1 MRKLYLVLLCIIHN
15 VTSFAQNDPTIVQH
29 VNKLITQEPSIR
41 MRADS
46 IIKFNGDLQV
56 YFNTDQSF
64 VRGSISETESET
76 LNELLLHLITDTDSR
91 NVLLLAKDKTSGKW
105 KTLDYFVPAPAIEKY
120 TAVKNNDPYPDKQGS
135 PAAAVARI
143 IPGAGQPVAAGAL
156 NGKTVWLS
164 PGHGWHNTGTGFI
177 TQRGTSNQ
185 LVEDFTT
192 AETVDYYLLNYLINS
207 GANVWSVRERD
218 MNTSEIIVNNDDG
231 SPAYTE
237 TGTWSNG
244 SIAGYGGTYRFNTA
258 NTSVTAKAIF
268 KPTVTSNGLYWVS
281 VRYISGANR
290 ATDVQYIVKHAGGTT
305 TVKVNQEIH
314 GDTWV
319 YLGQFYF
326 FAGGDYNVTIS
337 NQSADA
343 AQAII
348 ADAVRLGGGIGQ
360 TPDCLNGG
368 AASGRP
374 RFEESARQ
382 FAKFQGHPPCRE
394 DVTVRP
400 VYSEW
405 ELSKGGTEIDNAVFV
420 AFHTNAGGGTG
431 TETYRYNGAG
441 SSQPNITPGST
452 QLRDSIHKQLITDL
466 RAGWRSTW
474 ADRGAK
480 TANFGELRELLTI
493 PGTLIEIAFHDNTSD
508 AADMREPEFRRL
520 AARATYKGIVKF
532 FNYRDGAP
540 LVFLPE
546 EPTQVAA
553 RNTDN
558 SQIRVSWKRPVSGGI
573 YGHPATGYRVY
584 VSENGRGFGDAISVT
599 DTTYLFSGSA
609 DKTYFFKITAVNAG
623 GESFA
628 SGVVAAH
635 TPLHSG
641 GSYQPVKY
649 LLVDGFDRI
658 DASAMLLKNESSAL
672 GNVRRMVLD
681 KMNNYSYMVEHGN
694 GLASCDVAFDGIQ
707 NEVITSGNGALSNYF
722 AVDWFLGEEST
733 SPQTLEATEKTA
745 IKNYL
750 NNGGRLLISGA
761 EIGWDLG
768 RTASANADTS
778 FYKNYLKAVYVSDDA
793 GTYNFNDT
801 TGFFNGGSGT
811 FGNGVNGYYD
821 VDYADVLGTNGGS
834 ELVLNYGTG
843 TGAGVGY
850 KGQFRVLYFGFP
862 IEAII
867 NDNVRNNLICE
878 SVGYLAEAD
887 TTSLFV
893 LTGKQVRSGN
903 KLQWTTG
910 PETNIAN
917 YRLERSTDGK
927 YFKAVTGP
935 IKPMGSAGEGYQYD
949 VDDNDVTSTA
959 YYRVVTTDKNNK
971 QTVSNLAI
979 IQNEQQQKLFVLN
992 NPARGDIRLRIQGTG
1007 SFRLTLLNAAG
1018 QIVYQTNVNAVN
1030 NRNVVIPAS
1039 KLTKGIYWL
1048 SANGNNQKME
1058 SVKVLIQ

>member
-1 MRKLYLVLLCIIHN
+1 
-15 VTSFAQNDPTIVQH
+15 
-29 VNKLITQEPSIR
+29 

-46 IIKFNGDLQV
+46 IVRVNGDLQV
-56 YFNTDQSF
+56 YFNTDRSF
-64 VRGSISETESET
+64 ERGSISETQSEA
-76 LNELLLHLITDTDSR
+76 LNELLVHLITDTDSR
-91 NVLLLAKDKTSGKW
+91 NVLLLAKDKFTGKW

-120 TAVKNNDPYPDKQGS
+120 VAVKNNDPHPDKAGK
-135 PAAAVARI
+135 PAAAQARI
-143 IPGAGQPVAAGAL
+143 IPGTGQPLAAGAL

-164 PGHGWHNTGTGFI
+164 PGHGWHNTGSGFL
-177 TQRGTSNQ
+177 TQRGTTNQ

-192 AETVDYYLLNYLINS
+192 AETVDYYLLNYLINA

-231 SPAYTE
+231 APAYTE
-237 TGTWSNG
+237 TGTWSTG

-258 NTSVTAKAIF
+258 NTSSTAKAIF
-268 KPTVTSNGLYWVS
+268 KPTVNSSGLYWVS
-281 VRYISGANR
+281 VRYISGTNR

-305 TVKVNQEIH
+305 TYKVNQEIH

-326 FAGGDYNVTIS
+326 FAGGDYNVSIS

-343 AQAII
+343 SQAII

-405 ELSKGGTEIDNAVFV
+405 ELSKGGNEINNAVFV
-420 AFHTNAGGGTG
+420 SFHTNAGGGTG

-441 SSQPNITPGST
+441 SSQPNITAGST
-452 QLRDSIHKQLITDL
+452 QLRDSIHKQIIADL

-474 ADRGAK
+474 TDRGVKA
-480 TANFGELRELLTI
+480 ANFGELRELLTV
-493 PGTLIEIAFHDNTSD
+493 PGTLIEIGFHDNTSD

-532 FNYRDGAP
+532 FNYRDGVP
-540 LVFLPE
+540 VVFLPE

-553 RNTDN
+553 RNTTN
-558 SQIRVSWKRPVSGGI
+558 SQIRISWKAPVSGGI
-573 YGHPATGYRVY
+573 YGNAATGYRVY
-584 VSENGRGFGDAISVT
+584 VSENGRGFDNAINVT
-599 DTTYLFSGSA
+599 DTAYTFSGIA

-641 GSYQPVKY
+641 GNYQPVKY

-658 DASAMLLKNESSAL
+658 DASAMLLKYESSAL

-707 NEVITSGNGALSNYF
+707 NEVISSGNANLSNYF

-733 SPQTLEATEKTA
+733 SPQTLTATEKTT

-768 RTASANADTS
+768 RTASVNADTS

-793 GTYNFNDT
+793 GTYNFNGT

-834 ELVLNYGTG
+834 ELVLNYSTG

-878 SVGYLAEAD
+878 SVDYLAEVD
-887 TTSLFV
+887 STSFFV
-893 LTGKQVRSGN
+893 LTGKQGYRFN

-910 PETNIAN
+910 PEVNIAN
-917 YRLERSTDGK
+917 YRLEKSTDGK
-927 YFKAVTGP
+927 HFNAITGR
-935 IKPMGSAGEGYQYD
+935 ITPMGSAAEGYKYQP
-949 VDDNDVTSTA
+949 
-959 YYRVVTTDKNNK
+959 
-971 QTVSNLAI
+971 LI
-979 IQNEQQQKLFVLN
+979 I
-992 NPARGDIRLRIQGTG
+992 A
-1007 SFRLTLLNAAG
+1007 
-1018 QIVYQTNVNAVN
+1018 
-1030 NRNVVIPAS
+1030 
-1039 KLTKGIYWL
+1039 W
-1048 SANGNNQKME
+1048 
-1058 SVKVLIQ
+1058 

>member
-1 MRKLYLVLLCIIHN
+1 MRKLYLILLCIIHN
-15 VTSFAQNDPTIVQH
+15 VTSFAQSDSTIVHH
-29 VNKLITQEPSIR
+29 VNKLIAHEPSIR

-46 IIKFNGDLQV
+46 IIKVNGDLQV
-56 YFNTDQSF
+56 YFNTDRSYVQ
-64 VRGSISETESET
+64 GSISETESEG
-76 LNELLLHLITDTDSR
+76 LNELLVHLITDTDSR
-91 NVLLLAKDKTSGKW
+91 NVLLLAKDKATGKY
-105 KTLDYFVPAPAIEKY
+105 KTLDYFVKTPAIEKY
-120 TAVKNNDPYPDKQGS
+120 KAVKNNDPFPDKQGK
-135 PAAAVARI
+135 AAAAQARV
-143 IPGAGQPVAAGAL
+143 IPGVGQPIATGAL
-156 NGKTVWLS
+156 SGKTVWLS

-177 TQRGTSNQ
+177 TQRGTTNQ
-185 LVEDFTT
+185 LVEDFIT
-192 AETVDYYLLNYLINS
+192 AETIDYYLLNYLTNA

-231 SPAYTE
+231 APAYTE
-237 TGTWSNG
+237 TGTWNTG
-244 SIAGYGGTYRFNTA
+244 TAVGYGGTYRTNTA
-258 NTSVTAKAIF
+258 NASATAKAIF
-268 KPTVTSNGLYWVS
+268 KPTVTANGLYWVS

-305 TVKVNQEIH
+305 TYKVNQEIH

-337 NQSADA
+337 NQSTDA
-343 AQAII
+343 SQAII

-360 TPDCLNGG
+360 TPDCINGG

-382 FAKFQGHPPCRE
+382 FARYQGHPTCRE

-405 ELSKGGTEIDNAVFV
+405 ELSKGGNEIDNAVYV
-420 AFHTNAGGGTG
+420 SFHTNAGGGTG

-452 QLRDSIHKQLITDL
+452 QLRDSIHKQLVADL

-474 ADRGAK
+474 VDRGVK
-480 TANFGELRELLTI
+480 TANFGELRELLTV
-493 PGTLIEIAFHDNTSD
+493 PGTLVELGFHDHTGD

-532 FNYRDGAP
+532 FNYRDGVP
-540 LVFLPE
+540 VVFLPE
-546 EPTQVAA
+546 EPTHVAA
-553 RNTDN
+553 RNTGN
-558 SQIRVSWKRPVSGGI
+558 STIRISWKAPVSGGI

-584 VSENGRGFGDAISVT
+584 VSENGRGFGDGINVT
-599 DTTYLFSGSA
+599 DTGYTFSGTA

-641 GSYQPVKY
+641 GNYQPVKY

-658 DASAMLLKNESSAL
+658 DASAMLLKFESSAL

-681 KMNNYSYMVEHGN
+681 KMNNYSYMVEHGK

-707 NEVITSGNGALSNYF
+707 NEVVTSGNAGLSNYF

-733 SPQTLEATEKTA
+733 SPRTFEATEKTA

-750 NNGGRLLISGA
+750 DNGGRLLLSGA
-761 EIGWDLG
+761 EIGWDIG
-768 RTASANADTS
+768 RTASVNADTS

-793 GTYNFNDT
+793 GTYNFNGT

-821 VDYADVLGTNGGS
+821 VDYADVLGTTGGS
-834 ELVLNYGTG
+834 ELVLNYSTG

-878 SVGYLAEAD
+878 SVDYLAEAD
-887 TTSLFV
+887 NNSLFV
-893 LTGKQVRSGN
+893 LTGKQGRSGN
-903 KLQWTTG
+903 KLQWITG
-910 PETNIAN
+910 PEINTAH

-927 YFKAVTGP
+927 NFKTITGP
-935 IKPMGSAGEGYQYD
+935 IKPMGSAAEGYKYD
-949 VDDNDVTSTA
+949 VDDNDINTTA

-971 QTVSNLAI
+971 QTISNLAI
-979 IQNEQQQKLFVLN
+979 IQNEQQQKMFVLN
-992 NPARGDIRLRIQGTG
+992 NPARGDIRLKIQGTG
-1007 SFRLTLLNAAG
+1007 SFRLTLVNAAG
-1018 QIVYQTNVNAVN
+1018 QTVYQTNVNAVN
-1030 NRNVVIPAS
+1030 SRNVVIPAG
-1039 KLTKGIYWL
+1039 KLNKGIYWL
-1048 SANGNNQKME
+1048 SANVNNQKLE
-1058 SVKVLIQ
+1058 TVKILIQ